1 MRNRRNTIRLNESM
15 LHRIIKE
22 SVKNVLNEMSL
33 HKGRQVYTNTNPN
46 GDPNDDGWKWK
57 YDGDTID
64 RYLWRMKK
72 EAQSE
77 GGSGPKG
84 FPMAHWFT
92 RNYRRYFKYARYQDP
107 DIVLDIVPDVDEP
120 DYEMSPE
127 ELYKTID
134 ELWYANK
141 IGYDVYRQ
149 MDFQDRF
156 LFGHL

>member
-1 MRNRRNTIRLNESM
+1 MRNRNKIRLNEST

-22 SVKNVLNEMSL
+22 SVRNVLNEMSL
-33 HKGRQVYTNTNPN
+33 HKGRQVYTNNTGSAQPD
-46 GDPNDDGWKWK
+46 GDDWKWK

-77 GGSGPKG
+77 GGSGPNG

-92 RNYRRYFKYARYQDP
+92 RNAKYYFKYARYQDP
-107 DIVLDIVPDVDEP
+107 DIVLDIVPSLDVP
-120 DYEMSPE
+120 DHEMSPE

-134 ELWYANK
+134 KLWYANQ

-149 MDFQDRF
+149 MDEQDRF
-156 LFGHL
+156 LFGYL

>member
-1 MRNRRNTIRLNESM
+1 MRKKNTIRLNESM

-22 SVKNVLNEMSL
+22 SVRNVLNEMSL
-33 HKGRQVYTNTNPN
+33 HNGSKVYTNTNTN
-46 GDPNDDGWKWK
+46 ADLNDGDWKWK

-77 GGSGPKG
+77 GGSGPNG
-84 FPMAHWFT
+84 FPMAHWFAK
-92 RNYRRYFKYARYQDP
+92 NYKYYFKYARYQDH
-107 DIVLDIVPDVDEP
+107 DIVLDIVPSLDAP
-120 DYEMSPE
+120 DHEMSPE

-134 ELWYANK
+134 ELWYANQ

-149 MDFQDRF
+149 MDYQDRF
-156 LFGHL
+156 QFGYL